1 MEAPVRRDRS
11 QAPRVARDGY
21 PVDEVGSATKG
32 RWHVLET
39 VQVTSAAGAPEK
51 RRVIALGIDAGSIG
65 LIEELITAGSLPHLA
80 ALRARSLRVPLD
92 SAPTHRHGVLWPQFV
107 AGADARLGGDWLR
120 FSFDRSTYEAYQSGA
135 RHTIE
140 GQVPFWE
147 PSAARTIT
155 LDVPGTT
162 VMGPGVHVTAWGA
175 HAPLHAR
182 ASAPPGLLRDID
194 AKFGV
199 HPGFENE
206 YECGWHDPKRLDRLT
221 DALVTGARRRAE
233 IAIELMTRFPDW
245 ELFLAVMSE
254 SHSASEIMWQ
264 AIATDH
270 PLADFD
276 PDARSRLDRVFGAID
291 DAIGHVVDRAPED
304 AAIFV
309 FSLDGMRGSHGDLP
323 SIVLLPELMHRLHF
337 GTPKL
342 RDSDAAAWRVAGCPP
357 LVPPRGTP
365 WRHDLDARL
374 VDPPPRSWTRRVP
387 GYQAARLTAPGR
399 RILER
404 VKGAPLGAL
413 GVPIP
418 PESAADPSEL
428 EGCRDS
434 ADRILFIDN
443 YRPHRQAMRSFALPT
458 FGDAYVRI
466 NLAGRD
472 THGIVPVDEFASEC
486 AAVESMIRSC
496 RDVRTGERIAEDIHH
511 LGSGDPLDRDGD
523 RYGDL
528 FVEWSRPMDAI
539 EHPDIGVIGPFPFNR
554 TAAHEG
560 LGFAWISGDG
570 VAAGELDVRP
580 VHDLPPTIVRLLD
593 PAAPLPSAG
602 RPVSTR

>member
-1 MEAPVRRDRS
+1 M
-11 QAPRVARDGY
+11 
-21 PVDEVGSATKG
+21 T
-32 RWHVLET
+32 
-39 VQVTSAAGAPEK
+39 TSGGTSPK

-65 LIEELITAGSLPHLA
+65 LIEELVAQGSLPHLA
-80 ALRARSLRVPLD
+80 GLRERSLRVPLQ
-92 SAPTHRHGVLWPQFV
+92 SAPAHRHGVLWPQFV
-107 AGADARLGGDWLR
+107 AGADARLRGDWLR
-120 FSFDRSTYEAYQSGA
+120 FTFDRSTYEAYQSGA

-140 GQVPFWE
+140 GTAPFWE
-147 PSAARTIT
+147 APDARTIT

-182 ASAPPGLLRDID
+182 ASAPPGLLRELD

-206 YECGWHDPKRLDRLT
+206 YACGWHDPKRLDRLT
-221 DALVTGARRRAE
+221 DALVAGAQRRAE
-233 IAIELMTRFPDW
+233 ISVELMNRFPDW

-276 PDARSRLDRVFGAID
+276 PDARSRLDRVFQAID
-291 DAIGHVVDRAPED
+291 TAIGHIVDRAPDD
-304 AAIFV
+304 AAIVV

-342 RDSDAAAWRVAGCPP
+342 RDSDVAAWRRAGCPP

-365 WRHDLDARL
+365 WRHGLDARL
-374 VDPPPRSWTRRVP
+374 IDPPRRPWTQRVP
-387 GYQAARLTAPGR
+387 GYQAARLTRPGR
-399 RILER
+399 RVLER
-404 VKGAPLGAL
+404 VKGARMGAL
-413 GVPIP
+413 GVAIP
-418 PESAADPSEL
+418 PESPENPSEL
-428 EGCRDS
+428 DACRDS

-443 YRPHRQAMRSFALPT
+443 YRPYRAAMRAFALPT

-472 THGIVPVDEFASEC
+472 AHGIVPVDEFDAEC
-486 AAVESMIRSC
+486 EAVESMIRAC
-496 RDVRTGERIAEDIHH
+496 RDVRTGEPVADAIHR
-511 LGSGDPLDRDGD
+511 LGTGDPLDPDGD

-528 FVEWSRPMDAI
+528 FVEWSRPTDAI
-539 EHPDIGVIGPFPFNR
+539 EHPDVGVIGPFPFNR
-554 TAAHEG
+554 TAAHHE

-570 VAAGELDVRP
+570 VESGDLDA
-580 VHDLPPTIVRLLD
+580 HSALDLPPTIVRLLD
-593 PAAPLPSAG
+593 RHAPLPPAG
-602 RPVSTR
+602 QPLSEVTE

>member
-1 MEAPVRRDRS
+1 MT
-11 QAPRVARDGY
+11 
-21 PVDEVGSATKG
+21 ATG
-32 RWHVLET
+32 
-39 VQVTSAAGAPEK
+39 GASPK
-51 RRVIALGIDAGSIG
+51 RRVIALGVDAGSIG
-65 LIEELITAGSLPHLA
+65 LIEELVAQGSLPHLA
-80 ALRARSLRVPLD
+80 ALRERSLRVPLD
-92 SAPTHRHGVLWPQFV
+92 SAPAHRHGVLWPQFV

-120 FSFDRSTYEAYQSGA
+120 FTFDRSTYEAYQSGA

-140 GQVPFWE
+140 GNAPFWE
-147 PSAARTIT
+147 APGARTIT

-182 ASAPPGLLRDID
+182 ASAPPGLLRELD

-221 DALVTGARRRAE
+221 DALVVGAHRRAE
-233 IAIELMTRFPDW
+233 ISVELMHRFPDW

-264 AIATDH
+264 AIAADH

-276 PDARSRLDRVFGAID
+276 PDARSRLERVFQAID
-291 DAIGHVVDRAPED
+291 TAIGHIVDRAPDD
-304 AAIFV
+304 AAIVV

-342 RDSDAAAWRVAGCPP
+342 RDSDAAAWRRAGCPP

-365 WRHDLDARL
+365 WRHDLDTRL
-374 VDPPPRSWTRRVP
+374 VDPPRRPWTQRVP
-387 GYQAARLTAPGR
+387 GYQAARLTRPGR
-399 RILER
+399 RVLER
-404 VKGAPLGAL
+404 VKGARLGAL
-413 GVPIP
+413 GVAIP
-418 PESAADPSEL
+418 PESSESPSEL
-428 EGCRDS
+428 DARRDS

-443 YRPHRQAMRSFALPT
+443 YRPHRAAMRAFALPT

-472 THGIVPVDEFASEC
+472 AHGIVPVDEFDAEC
-486 AAVESMIRSC
+486 AAVESMIRAC
-496 RDVRTGERIAEDIHH
+496 RDVRTGEPVADAIHR
-511 LGSGDPLDRDGD
+511 LGTGDPLDPDGD

-528 FVEWSRPMDAI
+528 FVEWSRPTDAI
-539 EHPDIGVIGPFPFNR
+539 EHPDVGVIGPFAFNR
-554 TAAHEG
+554 TAAHHEV
-560 LGFAWISGDG
+560 GFAWISGEGLAPGD
-570 VAAGELDVRP
+570 LDARSAL
-580 VHDLPPTIVRLLD
+580 DLPPTIVRLLD
-593 PAAPLPSAG
+593 RHAPLPPAG
-602 RPVSTR
+602 QPLSEVNA